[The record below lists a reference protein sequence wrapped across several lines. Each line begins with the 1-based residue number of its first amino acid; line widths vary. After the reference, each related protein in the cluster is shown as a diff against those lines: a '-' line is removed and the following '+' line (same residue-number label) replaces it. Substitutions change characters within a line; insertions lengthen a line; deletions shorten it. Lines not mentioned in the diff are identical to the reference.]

1 MLDDAST
8 LYIQAATTASLPL
21 DNDNNSLAV
30 DNHPRILSLNKK
42 S

>member
-21 DNDNNSLAV
+21 DNNNNSLAA
-30 DNHPRILSLNKK
+30 IISG
-42 S
+42 SW